1 MKRRRN
7 IDMLIRLS
15 VILGCIGLF
24 CVLLF
29 LIAGF
34 EAWSV
39 GVGVFFGFPVLI
51 AAVVIY
57 VIAVVR
63 DLKKHEVIQD

>member
-1 MKRRRN
+1 MKRIKN
-7 IDMLIRLS
+7 INQLIRAS

-24 CVLLF
+24 CILLF
-29 LIAGF
+29 LIWGF

-39 GVGVFFGFPVLI
+39 GVGMFLGMPVLFV
-51 AAVVIY
+51 AVVLY

-63 DLKKHEVIQD
+63 DLKKHEVIKE

>member
-1 MKRRRN
+1 MKRRRD
-7 IDMLIRLS
+7 IDRLIRIS

-39 GVGVFFGFPVLI
+39 GVGMFLGFPILLV
-51 AAVVIY
+51 AVVLY
-57 VIAVVR
+57 VIAVVS
-63 DLKKHEVIQD
+63 DLKKHDVIHD